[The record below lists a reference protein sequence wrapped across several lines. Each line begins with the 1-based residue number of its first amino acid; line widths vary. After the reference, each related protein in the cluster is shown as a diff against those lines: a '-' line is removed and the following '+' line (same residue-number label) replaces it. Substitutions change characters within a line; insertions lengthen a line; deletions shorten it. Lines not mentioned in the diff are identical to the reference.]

1 VAEVSG
7 VVAEEMLDLKRL
19 DDIVAKRGKLPDAT
33 IPILQDAQAAYGYL
47 PEEVLRRVSEI
58 TDITARQL
66 YGVATF
72 YTQFRLEPVGEN
84 IIKVCHGTACHVGGA
99 ERISEVIHDELGVEE
114 GGTTADRKFTLE
126 NVACLGCCSLSP
138 VVMINET
145 VYGRLTGSKIR
156 KVLRS
161 YRDADG
167 TQEK

>member
-1 VAEVSG
+1 VSEVCN
-7 VVAEEMLDLKRL
+7 ALADEEFDLTLLDG
-19 DDIVAKRGKLPDAT
+19 IVAKRGRSPDAT
-33 IPILQDAQAAYGYL
+33 IPILQDAQATYGYL

-58 TDITARQL
+58 TEITARQL

-99 ERISEVIHDELGVEE
+99 ERISEAVRDELGIEE

-145 VYGRLTGSKIR
+145 VYGRLTGAKIR

-161 YRDADG
+161 YRDAG
-167 TQEK
+167 TTQEK